1 MSPVIYC
8 GVNLFTLDQTILIIN
23 DSAQEV
29 VNTPT
34 MFVAQTIAELCFN
47 RDITEVRLTGV
58 RGFTEKMAEE
68 IKTIYTTKYNSNKTL
83 NIEVVR

>member
-8 GVNLFTLDQTILIIN
+8 GMNLFTLDQTILIIN

-29 VNTPT
+29 INAPT
-34 MFVAQTIAELCFN
+34 MFVAHTIAELCSN

-58 RGFTEKMAEE
+58 RGFAEKMAEE

>member
-8 GVNLFTLDQTILIIN
+8 GVNPFTLNQTILIIN

-29 VNTPT
+29 VNAPT
-34 MFVAQTIAELCFN
+34 VFVAQTIAELCSN
-47 RDITEVRLTGV
+47 RDITEVRLAGV
-58 RGFTEKMAEE
+58 RGYAEKMAEE
-68 IKTIYTTKYNSNKTL
+68 IKTAYTTKYNNNKTL